1 MDSFKIALKC
11 PLDEILGGGIETRTV
26 TQLYGEPSSGKTNIC
41 LLAIVRAVEEGK
53 KAVYID
59 TEGGHSLERLEQIAG
74 KIFKKVLD
82 STFFFEPTEF
92 KEQNEIIAKDIE
104 KLVEKEKDIGIIVL
118 DSAVSLY
125 RCERDD
131 ENAQVM
137 NRNLTMQ
144 VAKLSQLARKKN
156 IACVLTAQVY
166 SSYEGEGT
174 EPVAGFVLKYWCK
187 VIVELKKEKNC
198 VEAILMKHKHMQEG
212 IKARFKIAQSGIE
225 RC

>member
-1 MDSFKIALKC
+1 MDTFKIALNC

-26 TQLYGEPSSGKTNIC
+26 TQLYGEPSSGKTNLC
-41 LLAIVRAVEEGK
+41 LLAIVRAVEQGK
-53 KAVYID
+53 KAIYID

-74 KIFKKVLD
+74 KNFQKVLD
-82 STFFFEPTEF
+82 STLFFEPTEF
-92 KEQNEIIAKDIE
+92 KEQDETIKSLE

-131 ENAQVM
+131 ENAQEL
-137 NRNLTMQ
+137 NRSLTMQ

-156 IACVLTAQVY
+156 IASVITAQVY
-166 SSYEGEGT
+166 SSYEGANV
-174 EPVAGFVLKYWCK
+174 EPVAGLILKYWCK
-187 VIVELKKEKNC
+187 VIVELKKEKSC
-198 VEAILMKHKHMQEG
+198 IEATLIKHKHMQEG
-212 IKARFKIAQSGIE
+212 IKTRFRIARNGIE